1 MPDGRPVRILHA
13 HSTFAL
19 GGKEARAVRLMNA
32 FGGAAEH
39 VILNATD
46 QWGALDAVE
55 PGIAVERAKGAPSLT
70 GKPGPGR
77 YGALSRY
84 MRGFDLVLTYNWGAM
99 DAVAARR
106 LFGGPPLVHHE
117 DGFNEDEAVRRNK
130 LRNSFR
136 RLVLPAAHR
145 LVVPSKRLEVIA
157 IREWLQSAPRLVRIP
172 NGIDLASFQKPPSR
186 SIPGLVKLKGEV
198 VVGTV
203 AGLRPVKNL
212 PGLVAN
218 FMATVDMQSNTR
230 LVIVGEGPERGEIED
245 SVSIWAGEDH
255 VLLAG
260 FLPRPHEW
268 IGHFDIFALNSK
280 SEQAPISLIEAMAAG
295 LPVVSTDVGDIAHM
309 VSVENRFAIGDEEV
323 LRSALARFIDDPA
336 LRGHVGA
343 ANRAKALAD
352 YDERDMIARY
362 AGLYSEAIGRPDA
375 FGRPRL

>member
-77 YGALSRY
+77 YRALSRY

-117 DGFNEDEAVRRNK
+117 DGFNEDEAVRRK
-130 LRNSFR
+130 PIRNHFR
-136 RLVLPAAHR
+136 RLVLPTAR
-145 LVVPSKRLEVIA
+145 RVVVPSERLHAIA
-157 IREWLQSAPRLVRIP
+157 AKEWLQPPSRLVRIS
-172 NGIDLASFQKPPSR
+172 NGIDVGRFQQLPSR
-186 SIPGLVKLKGEV
+186 PIPGLDEREGEV

-203 AGLRPVKNL
+203 AGLRAVKNL
-212 PGLVAN
+212 PRVVRA
-218 FMATVDMQSNTR
+218 FAASAPSRSR
-230 LVIVGEGPERGEIED
+230 LVIVGEGPERERIMAEA
-245 SVSIWAGEDH
+245 AGLGIGDRL
-255 VLLAG
+255 VMPG
-260 FLPRPHEW
+260 FIADPAAW
-268 IGHFDIFALNSK
+268 MGHFDIFALSSD
-280 SEQAPISLIEAMAAG
+280 SEQQPISLIEAMAAA
-295 LPVVSTDVGDIAHM
+295 LPAVSTDVGDVAQM
-309 VSVENRFAIGDEEV
+309 VSGPNRFAIGGEDV
-323 LRSALARFIDDPA
+323 LRSALTRLIDDPA

-362 AGLYSEAIGRPDA
+362 AGLYGEAIGRPDA